1 MLETQVLH
9 LNKSLYLLASVK
21 CTRTHT
27 YYVMK
32 SCNGDAEALKAYVV
46 NIIDH
51 YKVYIHMD
59 KSQVAFFPCQW
70 QQTHEKRLLQSKK
83 IKFLDACYVY
93 FYSNRV
99 IILNAMKSRDPSR
112 RAKDAARNLL
122 LVKGLLLHTGKLLK
136 GPQSTKMLL
145 IMQWYYTCE

>member
-9 LNKSLYLLASVK
+9 LNKSLPVLASVK
-21 CTRTHT
+21 CTKTHM
-27 YYVMK
+27 YYAMK
-32 SCNGDAEALKAYVV
+32 NCNGDAEALKAYVV

-51 YKVYIHMD
+51 YKVYTYGW
-59 KSQVAFFPCQW
+59 KSICNFSMSMATDTQ
-70 QQTHEKRLLQSKK
+70 EKIAAVKEN
-83 IKFLDACYVY
+83 KFLDACYVY

-99 IILNAMKSRDPSR
+99 IILNAMKSRDASR
-112 RAKDAARNLL
+112 RAMYAARSLL

-145 IMQWYYTCE
+145 IMPWYYTCE